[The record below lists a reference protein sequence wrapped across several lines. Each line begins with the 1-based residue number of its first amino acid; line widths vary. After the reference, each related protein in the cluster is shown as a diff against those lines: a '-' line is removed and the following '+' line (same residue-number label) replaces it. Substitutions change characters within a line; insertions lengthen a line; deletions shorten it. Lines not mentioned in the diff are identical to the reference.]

1 MPISLDARLFEHF
14 QNIIHEYTGVTIAQS
29 RSSMIEGR
37 LRKRLL
43 ALRLDNYGE
52 YLQVVKTDNEEKSI
66 FIDLVTTHETS
77 FFRTPRIWDFM
88 EKKLLPEWH
97 TKFPGRVFSAW
108 SSAASS
114 GQEGASLGIVCQK
127 FKESNQGFDYRILCS
142 DVSQMMVDLCQ
153 KGEFTEKS
161 AASFKTSR
169 PDEFRRFMKPCGDG
183 QYKLSENIKS
193 KYSYC
198 VHNLFQPLKMNRQF
212 DLILLRNVL
221 IYFKSED
228 QEKLLALL
236 TPRMASEG
244 TLIIGESESLTHVN
258 SAFSFVE
265 PLVYRMNTTNKATK
279 PQESGLPH
287 HAKAN

>member
-1 MPISLDARLFEHF
+1 MPTSLDARLFEQF
-14 QNIIHEYTGVTIAQS
+14 QKIIHEYTGVTIAQS

-43 ALRLDNYGE
+43 ALKLDNYGD
-52 YLQVVKTDNEEKSI
+52 YLQVVRTNSEEKST
-66 FIDLVTTHETS
+66 FVDLVTTHETS
-77 FFRTPRIWDFM
+77 FFRTPRIWDFI
-88 EKKLLPEWH
+88 ENKLLPEWH
-97 TKFPGRVFSAW
+97 SKFPGRVFSAW

-114 GQEGASLGIVCQK
+114 GQEAASLGIVCQK
-127 FKESNQGFDYRILCS
+127 FKESSQGFDYRILCS

-161 AASFKTSR
+161 TASFRKSR
-169 PDEFRRFMKPCGDG
+169 PDEFRKFMKSCSDG
-183 QYKLSENIKS
+183 QYKLSENIRS

-221 IYFKSED
+221 IYFKTED

-236 TPRMASEG
+236 TPRMAQES
-244 TLIIGESESLTHVN
+244 TLIIGESESLAHVN
-258 SAFSFVE
+258 SAFSFIE
-265 PLVYRMNTTNKATK
+265 PLVYRVGNTKTIIE
-279 PQESGLPH
+279 PQEHGVSR
-287 HAKAN
+287 HA